1 MFGRVSASALVAT
14 TAMLVVCA
22 SASATTFCVPGYHAA
37 CPNSGGNVAQP
48 DLQAA
53 VETNGGDGVP
63 DTVIVDAFTYGDPAT
78 LEPDGTDPLKIIGAG
93 TDKTSITSSSNL
105 NIYVMTQGFGERPL
119 TLKDLSIVAPASFPD
134 TGGAGLFIESGK
146 LENVNIESKNL
157 GLQTALNVAGETEYT
172 GGRIFGSGGGVIG
185 EAVRTYGSEPG
196 RLTIDGVD
204 IAGAQVGIYLTDP
217 DQPVLFRNGRVLGT
231 GAAASVQIFGGDLKF
246 ENSVVEAGST
256 VGFTMGS
263 AVSDVTHLD
272 VINSTVAA
280 AGHPT
285 VKAIA
290 GAVTNA
296 ASQDSIR
303 VNVSNSIIRGFD
315 STYNLS
321 APNSSPLGNAHISF
335 DYSNFNLLGTRTG
348 DGSTSIPAS
357 NINLDPLFSPSGD
370 YSLSAGSPSI
380 DAGDP
385 LLTVPAT
392 DILGASRPADG
403 NGDGIAVRD
412 QGAYEFGSAVPC
424 GGAAANCPAV
434 DTTPPKV
441 SKLKYKKPSGKKG
454 ASVSLTLS
462 EAAKVQLTFKPV
474 GKPKRTTL
482 RLSKQSKAGASRI
495 KIRKGKLKAG
505 KYKLSVSATDA
516 AGNKSES
523 VVRKVKVGS

>member
-1 MFGRVSASALVAT
+1 MFRRVSASVLFAT
-14 TAMLVVCA
+14 AATLVVCA

-37 CPNSGGNVAQP
+37 CPNAGGNVAQP

-63 DTVIVDAFTYGDPAT
+63 DTAIVDAFTYVDPQT
-78 LEPDGTDPLKIIGAG
+78 LEPDGTDPLTIVGAG
-93 TDKTSITSSSNL
+93 TDKTVITSSSNL

-134 TGGAGLFIESGK
+134 TGGAGLFIDSGR
-146 LENVNIESKNL
+146 LENVNIESRNVL
-157 GLQTALNVAGETEYT
+157 LQAALKVAGEVDYT
-172 GGRIFGSGGGVIG
+172 GGRIFGSGGGSIG
-185 EAVRTYGSEPG
+185 NAVETYGSEPG
-196 RLTIDGVD
+196 TLTMDGVD
-204 IAGAQVGIYLTDP
+204 ILGAQLGMYLTDP
-217 DQPVLFRNGRVLGT
+217 DQPVVYRNGKVLGT
-231 GAAASVQIFGGDLKF
+231 GAAASVQIFGGDLKYV
-246 ENSVVEAGST
+246 NSVVEAGTS

-272 VINSTVAA
+272 VINSTVVA

-296 ASQDSIR
+296 ANQDSIR
-303 VNVSNSIIRGFD
+303 VDVNSSIFRGFD

-321 APNSSPLGNAHISF
+321 APNSSPLGNAYISF

-357 NINLDPLFSPSGD
+357 NINQDPLFSPLGD

-385 LLTVPAT
+385 TASDPAT
-392 DILGASRPADG
+392 DINGVIRPMDG
-403 NGDGIAVRD
+403 NGDGKAVRD
-412 QGAYEFGSAVPC
+412 QGAYEYSPTVPV
-424 GGAAANCPAV
+424 N
-434 DTTPPKV
+434 DTTAPKV
-441 SKLKYKKPSGKKG
+441 SKVKFRKPAGKKG

-462 EAAKVQLTFKPV
+462 EAAKVKLTFKPV
-474 GKPKRTTL
+474 GKPKRKTF
-482 RLSKQSKAGASRI
+482 RLSRQSKAGASVI

-505 KYKLSVSATDA
+505 RYRLSVTATDA
-516 AGNKSES
+516 AGNRSKA